1 MYHLS
6 SIPLVSLTGNTC
18 PPFQEGLPMASRHG
32 AIMGWAERVEGRPR
46 IEKHRVLSVAM
57 TDAIIGCPHQEGM
70 DYEGE
75 WCPVCEF
82 GTDEIVLRGRGSTNF
97 VPIRRR

>member
-57 TDAIIGCPHQEGM
+57 TGAIIGCPQNG
-70 DYEGE
+70 
-75 WCPVCEF
+75 VQFASF

>member
-32 AIMGWAERVEGRPR
+32 AIMGWAERVEGKATYR
-46 IEKHRVLSVAM
+46 EASS
-57 TDAIIGCPHQEGM
+57 AIGRDDRRHNRQPS
-70 DYEGE
+70 E

-82 GTDEIVLRGRGSTNF
+82 WHGRDRFTGERVN
-97 VPIRRR
+97 